1 MEEVYVNSKD
11 LAVRF
16 LQRSE
21 AEDFGEGGGGG
32 SNILCP
38 VVCSSDFDILP
49 SVIWEDFS
57 HIKNDY
63 NNNTNRDEMLQYRFL
78 ASVKITLL
86 NIVILTKYDTANH
99 NVKTQNVRKL
109 APKREREKK
118 RVNKKTD

>member
-1 MEEVYVNSKD
+1 MEEVYVNSQD
-11 LAVRF
+11 LAVWF

-21 AEDFGEGGGGG
+21 AEDFGGAG

-38 VVCSSDFDILP
+38 VACSSDFDILQ

-63 NNNTNRDEMLQYRFL
+63 NNTTNRDEMLQYRFL